1 MARKTK
7 EDAEKT
13 RCQILDAAEMLFQA
27 QGVSR
32 TSLQTIASQAGI
44 TRGAIYWHFK
54 DKGDLFNALVDR
66 TIWPMERACQESGSD
81 AAIANDPNPVASLR
95 QHQLEAMHTIAHN
108 PRVRRML
115 EIAIYQVELTDD
127 MKVVRDKVF
136 ESQENFYERNRRVF
150 ALPRIAHHL
159 RPGLTPESAARTM
172 QSMLFGLIDTWML
185 TPGHFDLEAS
195 GRQAID
201 TILHGIG
208 LGVWAE

>member
-81 AAIANDPNPVASLR
+81 PWFKAADEGTRGLR
-95 QHQLEAMHTIAHN
+95 QGCCDRLSSGA
-108 PRVRRML
+108 VG
-115 EIAIYQVELTDD
+115 
-127 MKVVRDKVF
+127 
-136 ESQENFYERNRRVF
+136 SQGEKAV
-150 ALPRIAHHL
+150 
-159 RPGLTPESAARTM
+159 
-172 QSMLFGLIDTWML
+172 
-185 TPGHFDLEAS
+185 
-195 GRQAID
+195 
-201 TILHGIG
+201 GIRK
-208 LGVWAE
+208 